1 MLNPRSLL
9 LAIAACAWLATSA
22 AAQETGSISGAVF
35 DSNGGPVAG
44 VVITVS
50 GPQLPRGRTFTTNE
64 SGMYQFLRLLP
75 GTYTVEAS
83 KPDLGSSKRDIIV
96 ELDRDA
102 RVDVVLGL
110 AVQETIDVRAERS
123 AVDLRKAEVNLNY
136 NAEAIANV
144 PLEMSYRGLFQL
156 VPGVAENRSIIGPS
170 AGGSRQENTYLIDG
184 VNITNPSF
192 GTLSTEVNQLDIAEF
207 NVKRGGITAE
217 FGRASGIVTNAVS
230 RSGTNQ
236 LAGVGRMDW
245 MPQDFIGDYKDP
257 RFTDPLL
264 ETVINPA
271 VGVGGP
277 LLRDRLFFYGSARY
291 YENVRGDRSN
301 QLGQELPDRVREG
314 YELFGKVTGTPT
326 PQHLLNV
333 SFRTRPYDVEA
344 ENQVSTTT
352 TGGRLHVR
360 EPQPRRHRNVGVLP
374 DQPQHDG
381 CEVSLSEGGVRR
393 RSGDGPGISPDL
405 QHQQPAGHGVL
416 AGPHAHQHPRRRLR
430 ILAADQ
436 LPAARGEDHLYPVPR
451 SGPDEP

>member
-144 PLEMSYRGLFQL
+144 PLEHTTAGCSSWCPASPRT
-156 VPGVAENRSIIGPS
+156 AARSGHRR
-170 AGGSRQENTYLIDG
+170 AAAVRTTRTCIDG

-192 GTLSTEVNQLDIAEF
+192 GYLSTEVNQLDIAEF

-217 FGRASGIVTNAVS
+217 FGRAAGIVTNAVS

-236 LAGVGRMDW
+236 FAGVG
-245 MPQDFIGDYKDP
+245 
-257 RFTDPLL
+257 PL
-264 ETVINPA
+264 
-271 VGVGGP
+271 
-277 LLRDRLFFYGSARY
+277 RLDA
-291 YENVRGDRSN
+291 
-301 QLGQELPDRVREG
+301 
-314 YELFGKVTGTPT
+314 
-326 PQHLLNV
+326 
-333 SFRTRPYDVEA
+333 
-344 ENQVSTTT
+344 
-352 TGGRLHVR
+352 
-360 EPQPRRHRNVGVLP
+360 
-374 DQPQHDG
+374 
-381 CEVSLSEGGVRR
+381 
-393 RSGDGPGISPDL
+393 
-405 QHQQPAGHGVL
+405 
-416 AGPHAHQHPRRRLR
+416 AGPHRRLR
-430 ILAADQ
+430 GSTLHG
-436 LPAARGEDHLYPVPR
+436 PAARRP
-451 SGPDEP
+451 